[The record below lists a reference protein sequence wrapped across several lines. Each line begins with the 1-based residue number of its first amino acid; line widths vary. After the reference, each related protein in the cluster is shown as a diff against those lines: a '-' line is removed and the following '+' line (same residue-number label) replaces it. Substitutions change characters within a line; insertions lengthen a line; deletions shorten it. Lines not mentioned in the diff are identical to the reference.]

1 MLPKTLEPV
10 VEDKYVESLEELAD
24 LIASTDLRTGI
35 VRITARSGDAL
46 LDVFIVVLNGK
57 VVHIEVEDVRTGQRW
72 RGEEALEHLKEIL
85 SAIEEGQSAVVDVFE
100 ASEDDIEMIF
110 EYHGIRPEEI
120 ELEDVLPVPLE
131 TGIELETE
139 ELESAEA
146 ERKEAETEGTGVE
159 VNEIEKVYGEEP
171 EAVESY
177 DFTEELEREPE
188 SLSRE
193 EILKKY
199 GIKEPDESF
208 VESILKEFTGVETD
222 LRERISRVLR
232 SYGVTV
238 FKVEGIVEVLLG
250 DDTDEEEVVETI
262 RDFMKD
268 IGVDELEVRTYRP
281 EWLGE
286 KDLR

>member
-24 LIASTDLRTGI
+24 LIVSTDLRTGV

-46 LDVFIVVLNGK
+46 LDAFIVVLDGK
-57 VVHIEVEDVRTGQRW
+57 VIHIEVEEVRTGERW
-72 RGEEALEHLKEIL
+72 QGEEALERLKGIL
-85 SAIEEGQSAVVDVFE
+85 SAIEEGQPAVVDVFE

-110 EYHGIRPEEI
+110 EYHGIRPKEI
-120 ELEDVLPVPLE
+120 ELEEVLPVPELE
-131 TGIELETE
+131 TGVELETAE
-139 ELESAEA
+139 EEEETSEETEIEA
-146 ERKEAETEGTGVE
+146 ESIEEAYEEKPET
-159 VNEIEKVYGEEP
+159 
-171 EAVESY
+171 VESY
-177 DFTEELEREPE
+177 DFTEEVEREAE

-232 SYGVTV
+232 SYGITV

-268 IGVDELEVRTYRP
+268 VGVDELEVRTYRP
-281 EWLGE
+281 EWLGR
-286 KDLR
+286 KI

>member
-1 MLPKTLEPV
+1 MLPKTLKPV

-24 LIASTDLRTGI
+24 LIASADLRTGV

-46 LDVFIVVLNGK
+46 LDAFIVVLNGK
-57 VVHIEVEDVRTGQRW
+57 VVYIEVEEVRTGERW
-72 RGEEALEHLKEIL
+72 RGEEALEHLREIL
-85 SAIEEGQSAVVDVFE
+85 SAIEGGQSAVVDVFE

-110 EYHGIRPEEI
+110 EYHGIRPKEI
-120 ELEDVLPVPLE
+120 ELEDVLPVPALE
-131 TGIELETE
+131 ADIEFETE
-139 ELESAEA
+139 ELEGAE
-146 ERKEAETEGTGVE
+146 KEEATEETGIGVE
-159 VNEIEKVYGEEP
+159 EIEEAYDEEP

-177 DFTEELEREPE
+177 DFTEEVEREPE

-208 VESILKEFTGVETD
+208 VENILKEFTGVETD

-232 SYGVTV
+232 SYGITV

-250 DDTDEEEVVETI
+250 NDTDEEEVVETI

-268 IGVDELEVRTYRP
+268 AGVDELEVRTYRP
-281 EWLGE
+281 EWLGR
-286 KDLR
+286 KI